1 MGQRM
6 RSVYATSTLRAIVD
20 LLQREKRYL
29 SAAAIFRLLRGAGAR
44 VALSTVYRTLE
55 RLVLLGAV
63 SGRTDQS
70 GEATYVYCAERH
82 HHHAICRVCG
92 HVDDVDCEAMDAFRL
107 TLSAQKSFDLDDHAI
122 EFFGRCARCR

>member
-1 MGQRM
+1 VRG
-6 RSVYATSTLRAIVD
+6 VYATSALRAIVD

-29 SAAAIFRLLRGAGAR
+29 SAAAIFRSLRSAAAP

-55 RLVLLGAV
+55 RLVVLGTV
-63 SGRTDQS
+63 SSRTDQS
-70 GEATYVYCAERH
+70 GEATYVFCGERH

-92 HVDDVDCEAMDAFRL
+92 HVDDVDCEAMDVFRL

>member
-1 MGQRM
+1 M
-6 RSVYATSTLRAIVD
+6 RSVYATSALRAIAD

-29 SAAAIFRLLRGAGAR
+29 SAAAIFRLLRGAAAP

-55 RLVLLGAV
+55 RLVVMGAV
-63 SGRTDQS
+63 SSRTDQS
-70 GEATYVYCAERH
+70 GEATYVFCGERH

-92 HVDDVDCEAMDAFRL
+92 HVDEVDCEAMDVFRL
-107 TLSAQKSFDLDDHAI
+107 TLLAQKSFDLDDHAI